1 VVLVFASCHRGVTT
15 SSVED
20 LELFLGASF
29 DRGDHYKQGLARG
42 RGPRTEV
49 REPGEGMAWG
59 VVEKRL
65 PEKKGTGTR
74 WGQASPHPQP
84 TPLGF
89 FH

>member
-1 VVLVFASCHRGVTT
+1 
-15 SSVED
+15 
-20 LELFLGASF
+20 
-29 DRGDHYKQGLARG
+29 LARG